1 MNDRI
6 TERMDKLVSMVALE
20 ILPEIKYLRATQ
32 NRIAIVA
39 WLLIAAN
46 VIAATVIAGVFL
58 IW

>member
-6 TERMDKLVSMVALE
+6 NERMDKLVSMVALE

-46 VIAATVIAGVFL
+46 VIAVTVIAGVFL

>member
-20 ILPEIKYLRATQ
+20 ILPEIKHLRATQ

-39 WLLIAAN
+39 WLLLAAN
-46 VIAATVIAGVFL
+46 VSAVIVIEGVFL

>member
-1 MNDRI
+1 M
-6 TERMDKLVSMVALE
+6 VSMVALE
-20 ILPEIKYLRATQ
+20 ILPEIKHLRATQ

-46 VIAATVIAGVFL
+46 VIAVTVIAGVFL

>member
-46 VIAATVIAGVFL
+46 VIAVTVIAGVFL